1 MRKYLY
7 IILCVL
13 GVASCSTGEFGYR
26 DMYPEEYSGDLSGE
40 FLAILTVKKSA
51 LDTVYFQLNDSTTIY
66 PVNYQ
71 NKYTRMERVF
81 CDIMAWEKRTGSYNH
96 SCNVEWAE
104 SIEEGTVVPAGSPSG
119 KDYIDVLDDWMTSVE
134 DGYLTVHYDVWWGTN
149 PTAHGFSVVTGTDP
163 EDPYVLHLRH
173 DARGDVKD
181 EKADGL
187 VCFDINS
194 LPSTEGKYKILT
206 LKWYNLG
213 GSASEKKFKFKTRE

>member
-1 MRKYLY
+1 MKKYLY
-7 IILCVL
+7 ILLSVLC
-13 GVASCSTGEFGYR
+13 VASCSVGEYR
-26 DMYPEEYSGDLSGE
+26 GMYDVEPSGDFSGE
-40 FLAILTVKKSA
+40 FMAILTVKKSTQ
-51 LDTVYFQLNDSTTIY
+51 DTVFFQLNDSTTIY
-66 PVNYQ
+66 PANYQ
-71 NKYTRMERVF
+71 DKYTRMERVF
-81 CDIMAWEKRTGSYNH
+81 CDIVAWNKPTGSYDY
-96 SCNVEWAE
+96 SCSVEWAE
-104 SIEEGTVVPAGSPSG
+104 SIEEGSVVPAGSPSG
-119 KDYIDVLDDWMTSVE
+119 KDYIDILDDWMTSVE
-134 DGYLTVHYDVWWGTN
+134 DGYLTVHYNVLWGLT

-173 DARGDVKD
+173 DARGDTMD